1 MALAKKKLQHL
12 AMILSFVYAG
22 VCALLFL
29 YQGYSLIRT
38 SIAPP
43 PAFRFNRTIGSIGAP
58 PEFEPEFGS
67 FRRVPV
73 ETPMILIASFLG
85 MAISTFAG
93 FTLLDMMGKKEK
105 TEITSQVMEHML
117 MPEEK
122 LLIKLLEETG
132 GEVTQSELVK
142 RSKLSKLK
150 VSRVI
155 QRLESLNVVS
165 KYPYGVTNK
174 IVLDKGFSGAEDE

>member
-58 PEFEPEFGS
+58 PEFGS

-85 MAISTFAG
+85 MIISSFAG